1 MFNSQRPSVEDLP
14 TSGQLMRASAFALV
28 SAGAILVA
36 VVLPAEYAIDPTGA
50 GRALGL
56 TDMGEVKAQLAEE
69 AAADAMLS
77 ETQAAGAPAVAT
89 AAQEVAD
96 PPAETANARSDVTEI
111 TLEPGQ
117 AAEIKASMM
126 KDASLEYE
134 WSVAGGA
141 VNFDTHADA
150 PGIDYHGYDKGR
162 NSVGEKGTL
171 TAAFD
176 GSHGWFWRNRSASTV
191 TVTLRTDGAYSDIKK
206 VL

>member
-1 MFNSQRPSVEDLP
+1 MFNSQRPSVDDLP
-14 TSGQLMRASAFALV
+14 TSGQLLRASAFALV
-28 SAGAILVA
+28 AAGAILFA

-50 GRALGL
+50 GSVLGL
-56 TDMGEVKAQLAEE
+56 TEMGEVKAQLAEE
-69 AAADAMLS
+69 AAADALLA
-77 ETQAAGAPAVAT
+77 EAQVEGAPAVAT
-89 AAQEVAD
+89 ATQEAADAPAEVA
-96 PPAETANARSDVTEI
+96 NVRSDITEI

-126 KDASLEYE
+126 KDASLEYD

-150 PGIDYHGYDKGR
+150 PGINYHGYDKGR